1 MKRLFKDCS
10 CCGTYMRIDV
20 DDKLYIRL
28 KLLGLIH
35 EENKIFVICKK
46 CMNEMKEGVDED
58 E

>member
-28 KLLGLIH
+28 KLMGLIH

-46 CMNEMKEGVDED
+46 CMNEMKEGVD
-58 E
+58 